1 MSSHDRPVTPASL
14 GGLQAFAIDREPG
27 WVVLIQRYT
36 LEEAGGGDDFDA

>member
-1 MSSHDRPVTPASL
+1 MATNKKSS
-14 GGLQAFAIDREPG
+14 G